1 MNDLQM
7 GGARPD
13 FAEKKAT
20 RVRIFTPAGI
30 VEGMYHHPP
39 GVRLSDSLRNQA
51 TAERYMMLTDVS
63 VRPLDGRANGDVV
76 PDTAPFILISS
87 SHANMIVPMEDVE
100 G

>member
-7 GGARPD
+7 GNGRPD

-39 GVRLSDSLRNQA
+39 GVRLSDSLRNSA
-51 TAERYMMLTDVS
+51 TGERYMMLTDVS
-63 VRPLDGRANGDVV
+63 VRPLDGGANGDAV
-76 PDTAPFILISS
+76 PETAPFILISS

-100 G
+100 A